1 MLQSFALR
9 CFRGVGG
16 FSLLF
21 LRQRVAR
28 LAKVVDFL
36 SKIRQPCSLTAVCLC
51 DPLGWYFTV
60 ICLNSSVKVC
70 HQKFHNPIELV
81 FTSVCDHDL
90 WFVYCCKS
98 ASRVCV
104 SNRIWAIN
112 IFIWLFFKL
121 FLQRW
126 GFCLFYLLFRLFII
140 GPLGV
145 ARGVWTTRYLA
156 KCQIDAR
163 PSREDP
169 VAFKLNSARELANW
183 FGLEFFFC
191 FPTINVYTRALVLS
205 VCVCIIRYFC
215 SLIWVIP
222 PDFILFRVVSFGDN
236 SNKRKLWKLG

>member
-1 MLQSFALR
+1 MIYGLFIVVSLR
-9 CFRGVGG
+9 
-16 FSLLF
+16 
-21 LRQRVAR
+21 A
-28 LAKVVDFL
+28 
-36 SKIRQPCSLTAVCLC
+36 
-51 DPLGWYFTV
+51 
-60 ICLNSSVKVC
+60 
-70 HQKFHNPIELV
+70 
-81 FTSVCDHDL
+81 
-90 WFVYCCKS
+90 
-98 ASRVCV
+98 VCV

-112 IFIWLFFKL
+112 IFIWLFYKL

-169 VAFKLNSARELANW
+169 VAFELDSAWELANR
-183 FGLEFFFC
+183 FGLEFFC

-222 PDFILFRVVSFGDN
+222 PDFILFRVVRFGDN